1 MRRSRVR
8 SSPVAPFL
16 NRILGCFLP
25 TNIKSRRGGLSNEEG
40 NFFGWDKMSTTTEK
54 KSDTRARIKELQ
66 TQVDDLKELVNTLLS
81 VIVEEPDGVHTGSAP
96 TGGHPLANTC
106 M

>member
-16 NRILGCFLP
+16 NRIHGCFFP
-25 TNIKSRRGGLSNEEG
+25 TNIKSRRDGLCDEEG
-40 NFFGWDKMSTTTEK
+40 NFFGWDMMSTTTEK

>member
-16 NRILGCFLP
+16 NRFFGCFFP
-25 TNIKSRRGGLSNEEG
+25 INIKSRQGGLEDEEG

-54 KSDTRARIKELQ
+54 KNDTRARIKELQ

>member
-8 SSPVAPFL
+8 SSPVAPSQKHYDSTV
-16 NRILGCFLP
+16 NSK
-25 TNIKSRRGGLSNEEG
+25 NIKSRLGRILHEEG

-54 KSDTRARIKELQ
+54 KNLTKTRIKELQ
-66 TQVDDLKELVNTLLS
+66 EQVDDLKELVNTLLS

>member
-8 SSPVAPFL
+8 SSPVAPFR

-25 TNIKSRRGGLSNEEG
+25 TNIKSRRGKLSNEEG

-66 TQVDDLKELVNTLLS
+66 IQVDDLKELVNTLLS